1 MSFGKIIANYG
12 DDAWRAVKTLFKNKK
27 AADVIKGAADDV
39 AKVAD
44 DAAKAAAKPT
54 VPMVKQINTP
64 AIDEFIASAPKQ
76 QAKIIGD
83 NMTEWAGVPY
93 RVVTKK
99 LKSGTVVSEA
109 HTEAGLGVKEVFN
122 HKKSAI
128 SYFKD
133 GKVQKAQIHT
143 VETNRNGA
151 VIGGSTIVKYR
162 PTLSPVKF
170 PGYKGNFAT
179 GLTEKANSKS
189 WLYSEM
195 IKAGMIPTHWIN
207 R

>member
-27 AADVIKGAADDV
+27 AVDAIKGAADDV

-44 DAAKAAAKPT
+44 DAAKAVAKPT
-54 VPMVKQINTP
+54 VPMVEQINTP
-64 AIDEFIASAPKQ
+64 AIDEFIASAKKQ

-83 NMTEWAGVPY
+83 NMTEWKGVPY
-93 RVVTKK
+93 RVVTKQ

-122 HKKSAI
+122 NHKSAI

-133 GKVQKAQIHT
+133 GKVQKAQIRT
-143 VETNRNGA
+143 VETNTHGA
-151 VIGGSTIVKYR
+151 VIGGKTIIKAG
-162 PTLSPVKF
+162 PKLSPVELPAGKKYF
-170 PGYKGNFAT
+170 GP
-179 GLTEKANSKS
+179 GLTERANNKS
-189 WLYSEM
+189 WLYQEM
-195 IKAGMIPTHWIN
+195 QLADIIPVHW
-207 R
+207 

>member
-1 MSFGKIIANYG
+1 MPFRKIIVNYG
-12 DDAWRAVKTLFKNKK
+12 DDAVRALRAFFKNKGGANAIK
-27 AADVIKGAADDV
+27 AAADDV

-44 DAAKAAAKPT
+44 DAAKAVAKPT

-83 NMTEWAGVPY
+83 NMTVWEGFPY
-93 RVVTKK
+93 RVVTKQ

-109 HTEAGLGVKEVFN
+109 HTEVGLGVKEVFN
-122 HKKSAI
+122 KHKSAI
-128 SYFKD
+128 SYFKG

-143 VETNRNGA
+143 VETNGNGA

-162 PTLSPVKF
+162 PTLSPVEL
-170 PGYKGNFAT
+170 PGYKGIFAD
-179 GLTEKANSKS
+179 GLTERANSQN

-195 IKAGMIPTHWIN
+195 EKAGMIPAHK
-207 R
+207 